1 MHWVLKKQKALKQGR
16 LELTEFTEEYTV
28 LVSQLHSN
36 ISKLKAQ
43 LRESNDIIKQ
53 LRGEL
58 SIARQKNGV
67 GNSWAELDD
76 GRDN

>member
-1 MHWVLKKQKALKQGR
+1 MKQGR
-16 LELTEFTEEYTV
+16 LELTEFTEEYNV
-28 LVSQLHSN
+28 LVSKLHSN

-43 LRESNDIIKQ
+43 LRESNETIKQ
-53 LRGEL
+53 LRREL

-67 GNSWAELDD
+67 SNLWAELDD

>member
-1 MHWVLKKQKALKQGR
+1 M
-16 LELTEFTEEYTV
+16 TEFTEEYTV

-36 ISKLKAQ
+36 ISTRKTQ
-43 LRESNDIIKQ
+43 LRESNNTIKE
-53 LRGEL
+53 LRKEL
-58 SIARQKNGV
+58 SIARQENGV